1 MFRRRNRD
9 QRRTRETTYAFNH
22 NPLLPSVC
30 LHIITSG
37 VTWGP
42 PSVPMPVLC
51 HFDCRT
57 MQPPPR
63 HLLDLYTGASPTLAH
78 AFFSMPGHET
88 IYLDVYL
95 ALEDQLGMLLSNPL
109 LRPGGCVAFLI
120 SCRVGMHRSVAM
132 AERLARDVQDLWR
145 DDGVVVEVE
154 HLDTDTD
161 RGVRR
166 PQRARVGTQNRG
178 VYGGRCT
185 RYANWGYGGY

>member
-1 MFRRRNRD
+1 MFRRSDRD
-9 QRRTRETTYAFNH
+9 QRQTSERTYAYNH

-51 HFDCRT
+51 FLDCRA

-63 HLLDLYTGASPTLAH
+63 HLLDMYTGASPTLAH

-88 IYLDVYL
+88 IYRNAYLD
-95 ALEDQLGMLLSNPL
+95 LEDQLGMLLTNPQ

-120 SCRVGMHRSVAM
+120 NCRAGMHRSVAM

-145 DDGVVVEVE
+145 EDGVVVEVE
-154 HLDTDTD
+154 HLDTDID

-166 PQRARVGTQNRG
+166 SQRALVGTQNPS
-178 VYGGRCT
+178 VDGGRCT
-185 RYANWGYGGY
+185 RYASG